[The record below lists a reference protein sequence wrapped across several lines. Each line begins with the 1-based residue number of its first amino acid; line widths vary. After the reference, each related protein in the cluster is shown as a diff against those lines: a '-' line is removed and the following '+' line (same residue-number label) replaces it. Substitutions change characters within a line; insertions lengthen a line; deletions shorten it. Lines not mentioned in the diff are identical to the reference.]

1 MSDLIGVELGGYRV
15 TSYLARG
22 GFAEAYLV
30 EGPEGAAVLKLGRER
45 GGSADETAAY
55 ALADATALVDGSAL
69 SVERDAVDAILL
81 ADVVY
86 GSNPEAWSALAR
98 TLRRL
103 CGPETAVVLSH
114 TRRAGVGRDAFLRAA
129 RREGLEA
136 RRATRER
143 RDAGELGT
151 SVTETYVLW
160 LAKG

>member
-1 MSDLIGVELGGYRV
+1 MYKRQP
-15 TSYLARG
+15 RN
-22 GFAEAYLV
+22 
-30 EGPEGAAVLKLGRER
+30 AAPNAVRN
-45 GGSADETAAY
+45 A
-55 ALADATALVDGSAL
+55 V
-69 SVERDAVDAILL
+69 RDDPHHPDAILL